1 MGVFAQRV
9 LVGVAAAIA
18 GACSSGSPFVCAGD
32 EDCKSGGMNGRCEA
46 SHYCSFPDEACP
58 TGRRYGAL
66 APTDYANMCVPEDD
80 IAEGSSGV
88 GSVGDASL
96 SGSSGDGSGS
106 TTFDPTTTTTSPLTQ
121 ADDSLSDTTPPQE
134 SSSGSV
140 EESTTTDPSDGG
152 NESSSSG
159 SMAESETTG
168 GPPLECAEGD
178 LGNMVG
184 EDLASDITDDGYD
197 LVHPSCSFMD
207 ALDMSYL
214 WVAPYDGR
222 FAFSILDA
230 DYDAVLAIED
240 IACDGAELA
249 CNDDFLGL
257 GSAIALDLVTDQAL
271 RITIDSA
278 NVDMGWFALD
288 IEDVGNFDCAEADL
302 GSATGMVAMGN
313 NMADGDTW
321 HSNCAGDGGQDFV
334 WRWTSPAT
342 GWYTFSTVGSTYD
355 TVLGLFWPGCSA
367 DEATCSDDDVDVA
380 AEFSAPVTEGET
392 ILILLDAYAAEDVG
406 DYVLTITA
414 N

>member
-1 MGVFAQRV
+1 MGVLAQRV
-9 LVGVAAAIA
+9 LVAIAAALA
-18 GACSSGSPFVCAGD
+18 ACSSSSPFVCAGD
-32 EDCKSGGMNGRCEA
+32 EDCKSGGTNGRCEA
-46 SHYCSFPDEACP
+46 SHYCSFPDDACP

-66 APTDYANMCVPEDD
+66 APTDYANMCVPADD

-96 SGSSGDGSGS
+96 SGGESSGS
-106 TTFDPTTTTTSPLTQ
+106 TSFDPSTTTTSPLTQ

-134 SSSGSV
+134 SSSGGG
-140 EESTTTDPSDGG
+140 EESTTRSDSGDGG
-152 NESSSSG
+152 NDSSTG
-159 SMAESETTG
+159 SMAESSTTG
-168 GPPLECAEGD
+168 GPMFECAEAD
-178 LGNMVG
+178 LGNLLG
-184 EDLASDITDDGYD
+184 NDLASDLTDDGTD

-222 FAFSILDA
+222 FAFSILDS
-230 DYDAVLAIED
+230 DYDSVIAIED
-240 IACDGAELA
+240 LACDGAELA

-257 GSAIALDLVTDQAL
+257 GSAIALDLVGDQAL

-278 NVDMGWFALD
+278 NVDMGSFALD

-302 GSATGMVAMGN
+302 GSATGIVAMGN

-321 HSNCAGDGGQDFV
+321 LSNCGGDGGQDFV

-355 TVLGLFWPGCSA
+355 TVLGFFWPGCSA
-367 DEATCSDDDVDVA
+367 DEATCGDDDVDVA
-380 AEFSAPVTEGET
+380 AERSLPVTAGET
-392 ILILLDAYAAEDVG
+392 ILILLDGYAATDVG